1 MNKNWLLKIGL
12 TVFSIWLFC
21 PFFTSATV
29 FHLTWLK
36 QIYALSPDR
45 ILDNM
50 MYVHFAD
57 GFGDNHDDFGG
68 FLYFAN
74 DLWEEESAE
83 STDLFEVRTISGKSV
98 YECRS
103 QVKWFY
109 FNAERWERLW
119 PLDNE
124 TWGGLSED
132 WLQMTWWIYTLC
144 AQEGYQA
151 ALDKC
156 EEGTYSEC
164 EQCDYNE
171 CVAKVRNDFSAGGY
185 GYYWGIQ
192 QRYSGDTYNLIM
204 WVDYDTPTD
213 WFITPKSGS
222 DLALTFVRLN
232 NKFPVW
238 FVYDNKWW
246 LGLAWCMFGS
256 GLTWGSMK
264 NLVKEVKE
272 NWMAGVFRPAG
283 TWYIMYSGTLP
294 ITCTGI
300 SFQDELTKILIEW
313 IMWLS
318 DSGTWWDTKFWTIGN
333 SSDTKMQYFATK
345 SVSNVTMMNY
355 VRRRA
360 ELLCRWKWKDNAP
373 SINEKGDKIICLDGV
388 SVESTTTN
396 LAKKFGKT
404 LIVKN
409 GNVTISPMSA
419 EEYGSNPNK
428 YYDIF
433 ILSGNLLIDEEGAGN
448 FVIDNKGFIV
458 DTNFDAFREF
468 VIQREVTK
476 IFNIVD
482 ISDVNDTNDEY
493 LKCLGDC
500 SGCSEENP
508 YNCCNW
514 GDPDKCQ
521 SWMDYDGDWFITQ
534 SDNTSLRED
543 LVYQLQH
550 PETNNNMV
558 VAVASVLRWNFVV
571 NWNVKAAS
579 GDVLNNKYFLYGKFT
594 TKDTINSLENVFAW
608 RCDNESGSDG
618 YFCPRF
624 DNNPYRNASLV
635 VIDQNYPSL
644 LLQS

>member
-1 MNKNWLLKIGL
+1 
-12 TVFSIWLFC
+12 
-21 PFFTSATV
+21 
-29 FHLTWLK
+29 
-36 QIYALSPDR
+36 
-45 ILDNM
+45 M

-83 STDLFEVRTISGKSV
+83 STDLFEVKTISGNSV

-132 WLQMTWWIYTLC
+132 WLRMTWWIYTLC
-144 AQEGYQA
+144 AQMGYQE
-151 ALDKC
+151 ALGEC
-156 EEGTYSEC
+156 ENGTYSGC
-164 EQCDYNE
+164 VQCDYNE

-192 QRYSGDTYNLIM
+192 QIYSGDTYNLIM

-264 NLVKEVKE
+264 NLVGEVKE

-318 DSGTWWDTKFWTIGN
+318 DSGTWWNTKFWTIGN

-360 ELLCRWKWKDNAP
+360 ELLCRWKWKDNAL
-373 SINEKGDKIICLDGV
+373 INENGDKIICLNGV
-388 SVESTTTN
+388 NVDSGAAFS
-396 LAKKFGKT
+396 AKKFGKT

-433 ILSGNLLIDEEGAGN
+433 ILSGNLLIDEEN
-448 FVIDNKGFIV
+448 NSKFVIDNKGFITGA
-458 DTNFDAFREF
+458 DFNDFRES
-468 VIQREVTK
+468 VIKWELWGKGYRG
-476 IFNIVD
+476 IDD
-482 ISDVNDTNDEY
+482 ISRIQEEYRNCLGKEECTEDEY
-493 LKCLGDC
+493 ADC
-500 SGCSEENP
+500 EDAWTDPEDCDCNITEGNPSFCSF
-508 YNCCNW
+508 
-514 GDPDKCQ
+514 
-521 SWMDYDGDWFITQ
+521 WMDADGDWFIGENDQ
-534 SDNTSLRED
+534 EIVFNMLEDIASESTSYD
-543 LVYQLQH
+543 LVS
-550 PETNNNMV
+550 
-558 VAVASVLRWNFVV
+558 VASVLRWNFIV